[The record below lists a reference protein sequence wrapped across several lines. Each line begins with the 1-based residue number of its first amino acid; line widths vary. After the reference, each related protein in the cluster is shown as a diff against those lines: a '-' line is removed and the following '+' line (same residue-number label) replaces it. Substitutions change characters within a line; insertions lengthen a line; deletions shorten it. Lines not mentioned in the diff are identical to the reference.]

1 MLRQR
6 LITATILAVAFGLML
21 KLMSPQLFS
30 YLMIFILL
38 IAGWEWANLARISS
52 NIGRIGFLGTLFI
65 ALTSVCY
72 LLEIQGV
79 FNQQLGYQISAYIIV
94 LWAVIFLWIQGYPS
108 SAVLWASKPIMML
121 LGLMLLVSTW
131 VALVA
136 ILYQENGRWLLL
148 LAIAIVVLADVG
160 GYIAGNLFGRHK
172 LAPIISPGKTWEGMF
187 GGLALQ
193 LLLVFVVKMLFPS
206 TQIFELLLLVIPVA
220 LCSVIG
226 DLFESMLKRHRGI
239 KDSSSLL
246 PGHGGVLDRL
256 DGVMAALPMFLVI
269 LTETNPF

>member
-6 LITATILAVAFGLML
+6 LITAVILAVAFGSMLM
-21 KLMSPQLFS
+21 LMSPQWFLYFMV
-30 YLMIFILL
+30 LAVLV
-38 IAGWEWANLARISS
+38 AGWEWADLARLKS
-52 NIGRIGFLGTLFI
+52 NAGKIGFLCTLLVVL
-65 ALTSVCY
+65 ASVNY
-72 LLEIQGV
+72 LLEAQNV

-94 LWAVIFLWIQGYPS
+94 LWAIIFLWIQGYPS

-121 LGLMLLVSTW
+121 LGLILLVSTW
-131 VALVA
+131 VALAA
-136 ILYQENGRWLLL
+136 ILHQENGRWLLL
-148 LAIAIVVLADVG
+148 FAIAIVVLADVG

-172 LAPIISPGKTWEGMF
+172 LAPVISPGKTWEGML

-193 LLLVFVVKMLFPS
+193 LLLIFVVKTLFPS
-206 TQIFELLLLVIPVA
+206 TNVFDLFLLVIPVA

-226 DLFESMLKRHRGI
+226 DLFESMLKRHRGL

-256 DGVMAALPMFLVI
+256 DGIMAAMPMFVVVLI
-269 LTETNPF
+269 ETRPF

>member
-6 LITATILAVAFGLML
+6 LITAAILAVAFCSMLM
-21 KLMSPQLFS
+21 LMSPQLLS
-30 YLMIFILL
+30 YSMIFILL

-52 NIGRIGFLGTLFI
+52 NIGRIGFLGALFL

-79 FNQQLGYQISAYIIV
+79 FNQQLGYQVSAYMIV
-94 LWAVIFLWIQGYPS
+94 LWAVIFLWIQGYPT
-108 SAVLWASKPIMML
+108 SAVLWASKPIMIL
-121 LGLMLLVSTW
+121 LGLILLVSTW

-136 ILYQENGRWLLL
+136 IIHQENGLWLLL

-172 LAPIISPGKTWEGMF
+172 LAPIISPGKTWEGML
-187 GGLALQ
+187 GGLVLQ

-206 TQIFELLLLVIPVA
+206 AHIFELLLLVIPVA

-256 DGVMAALPMFLVI
+256 DGIMAALPMFLVI